1 MYTAQYQIT
10 TLWSLSSV
18 CWSRDWFYKASAWRQ
33 QLVGDGGE
41 DEAQLGSI
49 LHTGRSYCSASQ
61 EADPAHT
68 SNLPHW
74 PPIEQCS
81 LKLMSHWSNLFCWLQ
96 LDWLVWN
103 MSTRAW
109 REFSISKILVRII
122 IGKFSIS
129 NFEIKWQKKLLFLS
143 QGIRLKKKTILDLV
157 SKVKIGF
164 SSPSDFH

>member
-10 TLWSLSSV
+10 TFWSLPSV

-81 LKLMSHWSNLFCWLQ
+81 LKLMSLKFVL
-96 LDWLVWN
+96 LIAVGLVGLEYVHQS
-103 MSTRAW
+103 MAR
-109 REFSISKILVRII
+109 
-122 IGKFSIS
+122 
-129 NFEIKWQKKLLFLS
+129 
-143 QGIRLKKKTILDLV
+143 ILDLKN
-157 SKVKIGF
+157 SCENYHRKIL
-164 SSPSDFH
+164 DL

>member
-10 TLWSLSSV
+10 TFWSLPSV

-129 NFEIKWQKKLLFLS
+129 SLISRLNDKNSRSCLEVWEQVKKFSFLYR
-143 QGIRLKKKTILDLV
+143 GIRLNSRSRLK
-157 SKVKIGF
+157 S
-164 SSPSDFH
+164 